1 MSMYHWM
8 LAFST
13 AVSLHL
19 IFALLVFGRG
29 LSGQFSAIQT
39 SQVGIEVELGTPGTY
54 TDMIAWVMS
63 DSPSEALETK
73 PVAEPVVEPVPVP
86 VAEPKV
92 KPLDPPVAKIPA
104 AFTPTPPP
112 QPKLAATPKVVPPE
126 ASTDQPAPAPAS
138 QSLVKATGATATARG
153 SRKDIRRNDSRASD
167 SSDYFLELMAWLNRY
182 KEYPIDLKK
191 KKKQGVVTVQFSIN
205 KQGEILDSG
214 IIKSSGLADLD
225 AAAIRMLKQANPL
238 PGIPDSL
245 QRDQLTLAIPIE
257 YSLITD

>member
-8 LAFST
+8 LAFCT

-39 SQVGIEVELGTPGTY
+39 RQAGVEVELGTPGTY
-54 TDMIAWVMS
+54 TDMIARVTS
-63 DSPSEALETK
+63 DSSSEALETRPVAE
-73 PVAEPVVEPVPVP
+73 PVAEPVVEPIPIP
-86 VAEPKV
+86 VAEPKR
-92 KPLDPPVAKIPA
+92 
-104 AFTPTPPP
+104 T
-112 QPKLAATPKVVPPE
+112 ATPEVVPPE
-126 ASTDQPAPAPAS
+126 ATTEPPEPAPAAAS
-138 QSLVKATGATATARG
+138 QNLVKATGATATARG
-153 SRKDIRRNDSRASD
+153 SRKDIRRNDGRASD

-182 KEYPIDLKK
+182 KEYPVDLKK

-245 QRDQLTLAIPIE
+245 GRDELTLAIPIE
-257 YSLITD
+257 YSLITDK